1 MISSEHNLALSEQ
14 RVKRMVPLLGTF
26 VRIELYSHAYS
37 ESFLME
43 MISEMLAEI
52 TRVQNL
58 MSYYVPESDVSRF
71 NRTEVGEWI
80 EISPETARVLQF
92 AETLRVRSGG
102 VFNVGFHESWTGSFY
117 ELYACCGEH
126 PKVRKLKKSEIDLGG
141 VAKGYAIDQAYAKVR
156 PLHSSGEVFGS
167 INAGG
172 DLYLFEAE
180 EVNLAVQVPVAE
192 SLDHRILSMKEGA
205 FATSTAKLNPEL
217 RLSYRKKNGDR
228 LLEQKTVSITAGS
241 SMVADALTKV
251 LMLAE
256 TQAEQNL
263 SIECLS
269 FFRARGFHEIHES
282 V

>member
-1 MISSEHNLALSEQ
+1 MNSSELKLETREN
-14 RVKRMVPLLGTF
+14 RVKRMVPSLGTF
-26 VRIELYSHAYS
+26 VRIELYSYAYS
-37 ESFLME
+37 DSFLME
-43 MISEMLAEI
+43 AVSEMLAEI
-52 TRVQNL
+52 DRVEKL
-58 MSYYVPESDVSRF
+58 MSYYIAESDVSRF
-71 NRTEVGEWI
+71 NRATVGEWV

-126 PKVRKLKKSEIDLGG
+126 PKIRKLKKSEIDLGG
-141 VAKGYAIDQAYAKVR
+141 VAKGFAIDQAYNKIR
-156 PLHSSGEVFGS
+156 GLHSSGEIFGS

-172 DLYLFEAE
+172 DLYLFEAQ
-180 EVNLAVQVPVAE
+180 EVELAVQVPVKE
-192 SLDHRILSMKEGA
+192 SVDHRIISMKDGA
-205 FATSTAKLNPEL
+205 FATSTAKMSPEL

-251 LMLAE
+251 LMLADSK
-256 TQAEQNL
+256 AEQNL
-263 SIECLS
+263 ALECLY

-282 V
+282 I